1 MTYKTRMYS
10 WKYLP
15 FELAGVRQLTGETP
29 RNPPLLRT
37 CMLSPPRSTLFALE
51 FKNSKFLLV
60 LLYPFGKG
68 FTTYPSPFRCW
79 NLQLVIFFWWI
90 LYIESVDWMLSDG
103 ENLEVEQRPS
113 VRLQN
118 LGLKNSAPGSLQHV
132 YSAESV
138 LKNLPFGTAKS
149 YDISS
154 SAISSPCTRV
164 SSEFI
169 PVWEL
174 PMNL

>member
-15 FELAGVRQLTGETP
+15 FGLAGVRQLTGE
-29 RNPPLLRT
+29 NPWNPTLLQT
-37 CMLSPPRSTLFALE
+37 CTLSPPGSTLFALE
-51 FKNSKFLLV
+51 FKSSKFLLV
-60 LLYPFGKG
+60 CPFGKG
-68 FTTYPSPFRCW
+68 FTTYPSPFGCW
-79 NLQLVIFFWWI
+79 NLRLVIFLWWR
-90 LYIESVDWMLSDG
+90 LYDESVDWMLSDG

-138 LKNLPFGTAKS
+138 PKNLPFGTAKS